1 MKTMQ
6 PKKAEILVVMPERI
20 DPDTTEFYSLEGLE
34 ECQNDDEISSAEE
47 GFMFGYLE
55 SQLQPSFL
63 PPTPLGV
70 FFFFLTKGLVEKF
83 SLNASGSAKF
93 GLDVLFRQLTFPVW
107 DIPLVS
113 KHVHFKEPHNS
124 GTTYNFSTKL
134 N

>member
-55 SQLQPSFL
+55 S
-63 PPTPLGV
+63 
-70 FFFFLTKGLVEKF
+70 
-83 SLNASGSAKF
+83 
-93 GLDVLFRQLTFPVW
+93 
-107 DIPLVS
+107 
-113 KHVHFKEPHNS
+113 
-124 GTTYNFSTKL
+124 
-134 N
+134 